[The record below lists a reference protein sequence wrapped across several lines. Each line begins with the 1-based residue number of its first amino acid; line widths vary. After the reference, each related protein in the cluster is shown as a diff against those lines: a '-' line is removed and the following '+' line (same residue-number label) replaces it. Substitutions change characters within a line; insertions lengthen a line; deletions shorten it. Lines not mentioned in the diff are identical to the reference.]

1 MINMRLDGIK
11 GLEQK
16 LKNLSKEMSDGI
28 QKDMQEIA
36 VEINGEQKSL
46 APVNKQIGLGGTLRS
61 RIAFDFPTKLTTV
74 FTAATDYAA
83 YVEFGT
89 GGLVNVPPSLE
100 KEAIQ
105 YKGRGIRQ
113 VNMNAQPYFFQPIFK
128 GKNKLIA
135 KIKARFK

>member
-28 QKDMQEIA
+28 QKDMQETSI
-36 VEINGEQKSL
+36 EINSEQKQL
-46 APVNKQIGLGGTLRS
+46 CPVDFGTLRS

-105 YKGRGIRQ
+105 YKGKGIRQ

-128 GKNKLIA
+128 GKNKLIS